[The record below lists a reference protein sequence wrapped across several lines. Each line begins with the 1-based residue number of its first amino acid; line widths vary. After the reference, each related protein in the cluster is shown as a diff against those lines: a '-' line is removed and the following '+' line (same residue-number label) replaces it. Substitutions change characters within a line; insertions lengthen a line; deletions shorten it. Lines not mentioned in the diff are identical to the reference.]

1 MSVDYYLACDKC
13 KEAIHVAQDGMGG
26 FSFYSKEPDCLY
38 HLDRFLQLHVL
49 CGGKVTLVNENLVID
64 DDYNEVHWTPVPRV
78 R

>member
-13 KEAIHVAQDGMGG
+13 KEAIHIAQDGLGG

-38 HLDRFLQLHVL
+38 NLDRFLEKHTL
-49 CGGKVTLVNENLVID
+49 CGGIVTLVNEHKVID
-64 DDYNEVHWTPVPRV
+64 EDIHTVPWTPAHRA